1 MCRGISTQD
10 ISLEEWLV
18 VDWHPNH
25 SNGSGGKDC
34 SHPRKHSDTV
44 KVATHRV
51 ATANWATTL
60 DALLSIGN
68 TSCVMVCPFMLFRE
82 RVMRCGVRQSLLR
95 LSRGA
100 GCRTGWLSFH
110 NPPDYLSLRACR
122 EHWAAQLDCFVLSG
136 TN

>member
-68 TSCVMVCPFMLFRE
+68 TLLCNGLPIHAVPGTGHALWCKAKFAQIEPGCWVPDWLAFFSQSSGLPFSS
-82 RVMRCGVRQSLLR
+82 SL
-95 LSRGA
+95 
-100 GCRTGWLSFH
+100 
-110 NPPDYLSLRACR
+110 
-122 EHWAAQLDCFVLSG
+122 
-136 TN
+136 